1 MKQKWIAVIGS
12 SRRGMNTETIVD
24 YIIEGLNEHN
34 IQVEKYFLNS
44 SNIST
49 CSGCE
54 LCFANL
60 RSNQAVFNDAILA
73 LGKDAIHELR
83 AKGQS
88 YTKISELER
97 IAMLDEQKS
106 EKQHKRIVL
115 DIFIKN
121 LTAKKHALD
130 SFNNK
135 IWMATIDRVLLSKTG
150 QLTFRFKDG
159 TEICTS

>member
-121 LTAKKHALD
+121 LRKNMRLIP
-130 SFNNK
+130 S
-135 IWMATIDRVLLSKTG
+135 TI
-150 QLTFRFKDG
+150 RFG
-159 TEICTS
+159 WLRLIGFCYQRPVS